1 MWFWIK
7 HLMAAVVLLGLAFV
21 LLFKPELINF
31 NPDAAVDPKKTAKT
45 SAAKEFTNFY
55 EQLRY
60 SLDATVDSSK
70 EYVIKL
76 KDTSD
81 SLTSTL
87 ASRTNT
93 VPALD
98 GNWQGQRNQSTI
110 HYRLENTRSDGRVCY
125 RRGY

>member
-55 EQLRY
+55 
-60 SLDATVDSSK
+60 
-70 EYVIKL
+70 
-76 KDTSD
+76 
-81 SLTSTL
+81 
-87 ASRTNT
+87 
-93 VPALD
+93 
-98 GNWQGQRNQSTI
+98 
-110 HYRLENTRSDGRVCY
+110 
-125 RRGY
+125 